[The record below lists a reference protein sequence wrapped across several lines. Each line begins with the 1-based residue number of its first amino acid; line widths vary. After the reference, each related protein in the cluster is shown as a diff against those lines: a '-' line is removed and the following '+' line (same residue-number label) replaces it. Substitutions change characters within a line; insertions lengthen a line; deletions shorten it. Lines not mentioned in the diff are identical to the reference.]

1 MSASVEVA
9 PSYRAHPLTTNA
21 PHRFLEM
28 LGKTIG
34 NYRIVGELAKGGM
47 GAVYRAHHLH
57 LPREV
62 VVKSIQLDSFSES
75 AQELLKARFRRE
87 AFIQSQ
93 LDHSNIVRVLE
104 FFDSRDNYYLVMEY
118 VPGVSLRELLEKQGV
133 PTPKQAVHLFKQIL
147 SALDY
152 AHNFSFLDEAGNRQK
167 GIIHRDINP
176 ANLLLDNNGRVK
188 IADFGTVKAAGS
200 TRLTQIGF
208 HPGTIEYMSPEQL
221 RGGEID
227 ARSDIYSLGVTF
239 YEVLTGQLP
248 FPPNE
253 EGSDWEVRKGHIE
266 LPPPPISKLNPGV
279 PQELAAIV
287 MKSLAKSPDD
297 RYESAADLLKAINL
311 LKPFEVISKKKIR
324 GHARKFTNAIP
335 PLVNTVVKP
344 DPKIFPKRMENLF
357 ELGDAVTIPVVK
369 PFEAFSA
376 PTVTKP
382 EMATETNSG
391 LLKQISPLIARY
403 NPGRNFI
410 LQGSLLLGASL
421 VFILFSLNSQ
431 KPDLQNAMANLDSAS
446 SASRKG
452 QASLVSAQSFERQEN
467 YNEAI
472 LAYESVLYQNPKI
485 EEHDGLTMKIMQ
497 LRTFQTLI
505 EAGRIAER
513 GERLV
518 AARQHYFE
526 ALQIRPDS
534 EIARTRLAEIEQKL
548 TKPLR

>member
-1 MSASVEVA
+1 
-9 PSYRAHPLTTNA
+9 
-21 PHRFLEM
+21 M
-28 LGKTIG
+28 LSKTIG

-75 AQELLKARFRRE
+75 ARDVLKARFRRE

-104 FFDSRDNYYLVMEY
+104 FFDATDNYYLVMEY
-118 VPGVSLRELLEKQGV
+118 VPGVSLRELLDKQGI
-133 PTPKQAVHLFKQIL
+133 PAPKQAVHLFKQIL
-147 SALDY
+147 SALEY

-188 IADFGTVKAAGS
+188 IADFGTVKAAG
-200 TRLTQIGF
+200 TRRLTQIGF

-221 RGGEID
+221 RGGQID
-227 ARSDIYSLGVTF
+227 LRSDIYSAGVTF

-248 FPPNE
+248 FPLTE

-266 LPPPPISKLNPGV
+266 LPPPPIAKLNPNV
-279 PQELAAIV
+279 PQELAAVI
-287 MKSLAKSPDD
+287 MKSLEKSPED
-297 RYESAADLLKAINL
+297 RYQSAAEFLKAINM
-311 LKPFEVISKKKIR
+311 LKPVEDAKKKVR
-324 GHARKFTNAIP
+324 GQARKSVSINPVVA
-335 PLVNTVVKP
+335 NTVLKP
-344 DPKIFPKRMENLF
+344 DPKLFPQRMENLF
-357 ELGDAVTIPVVK
+357 ELGDAMTIPVASPK
-369 PFEAFSA
+369 PANSQAYKGRGLANNPFVPKLISA
-376 PTVTKP
+376 PNVTRA
-382 EMATETNSG
+382 ETASATNSG
-391 LLKQISPLIARY
+391 FLKRLKPFIEKY
-403 NPGRNFI
+403 NLGRKPI

-421 VFILFSLNSQ
+421 VFILFSLDSQ
-431 KPDLQNAMANLDSAS
+431 KPDLQNAMANLDGAAS
-446 SASRKG
+446 GAN
-452 QASLVSAQSFERQEN
+452 APATLASAQQFEKQEN
-467 YNEAI
+467 YDEAI
-472 LAYESVLYQNPKI
+472 LTYESVLYQNPKV
-485 EEHDGLTMKIMQ
+485 EGRDGLTMKIMQ
-497 LRTFQTLI
+497 LRTFQTLL

-513 GERLV
+513 GERLM

-548 TKPLR
+548 TQPVR